1 MGQNQA
7 PFCALDV
14 FRQRVEATPT
24 HPALRYVERGAWHTL
39 TWRQWDETARM
50 MAGGLRSLGIAAGA
64 RIALLSSSRH
74 EWALADIAI
83 VMASCVSVPNH
94 PSDGPDPWV
103 HAINHSGAVALFV
116 EDQGLLAQ
124 LAQAGSS
131 LPPALSIIL
140 FSGPLPS
147 RPAFAG
153 TMLSLSAL
161 QESGRAWIGAHPEA
175 LEGDW
180 PRVKPLDPFT
190 IVYTSGTTGR
200 PKGVVLTH
208 DNAVFQSRAFGE
220 AAGIDGSD
228 THLMVLSL
236 AGVFARILEWSAIW
250 AGAVTAF
257 GEGPSRVLE
266 DMQSLRP
273 TYMGAAPLTH
283 QKHYATFRAW
293 FEEERRGRLRRAL
306 VDWALAVGRR
316 YAGARRAGR
325 PALGLRI
332 QRFLADRLVLARA
345 RRLFGGCIKFFIS
358 GGAKLA
364 PEIAEFFH
372 AIGVVMLEGYGLTET
387 FATVTLDRRATFRI
401 GSVGR
406 PLTGA
411 EVMIDEDGEILARGR
426 NVFREYW
433 ADAETT
439 RAAFDDARWFHTGDV
454 GEIDGDGH
462 LHITDRKKDLIV
474 LNDANKV
481 APQAVEN
488 ALKANCIYVSQV
500 VLFGEGRDFLTALIT
515 LNEEMMARWARE
527 HGRAGA
533 SIAELSADRE
543 VKAMLRRAIDVG
555 VAGLPPYT
563 RIAKFAVLPDDLSR
577 EAGEL
582 TATLKVRRRR
592 VAERHRGVI
601 DALYASPPEEC
612 NR

>member
-1 MGQNQA
+1 MGQDQA
-7 PFCALDV
+7 PLRALDV
-14 FRQRVEATPT
+14 FRQRVKATPDR
-24 HPALRYVERGAWHTL
+24 PALRYVEQGVWHTL

-50 MAGGLRSLGIAAGA
+50 IAGGLRSLGIAAGA
-64 RIALLSSSRH
+64 RIALLSSSRR
-74 EWALADIAI
+74 EWSLADVAI
-83 VMASCVSVPNH
+83 VMAGCVSVPNH
-94 PSDGPDPWV
+94 PSDGPDHWAHV
-103 HAINHSGAVALFV
+103 IIHSGAVALFV
-116 EDQGLLAQ
+116 EDQALLAQ

-131 LPPALSIIL
+131 LPPLSVIL
-140 FSGPLPS
+140 FSGPLPP

-153 TMLSLSAL
+153 PMLSLSAL
-161 QESGRAWIGAHPEA
+161 QESGRAWIEAHPGV
-175 LEGDW
+175 LESDGS
-180 PRVKPLDPFT
+180 RVKPSDPFT

-200 PKGVVLTH
+200 SKGVVLTH

-257 GEGPSRVLE
+257 GAGPSRVLA

-293 FEEERRGRLRRAL
+293 FEEQRQSRLRGRF
-306 VDWALAVGRR
+306 VDWALAAGRR
-316 YAGARRAGR
+316 HAAARRAGR
-325 PALGLRI
+325 SALGLRI
-332 QRFLADRLVLARA
+332 RRFLADRVVLARA
-345 RRLFGGCIKFFIS
+345 RRLFGGDIKFFIS

-433 ADAETT
+433 ADIETT
-439 RAAFDDARWFHTGDV
+439 RAAFDDAGWFRTGDV
-454 GEIDGDGH
+454 GEIDRDGY

-481 APQAVEN
+481 APQVVEN
-488 ALKANCIYVSQV
+488 AVKSNCIYVSQV
-500 VLFGEGRDFLTALIT
+500 VLFGDGRDFLTALIT
-515 LNEEMMARWARE
+515 LNEETMARWVRE

-533 SIAELSADRE
+533 SIADLAADRE
-543 VKAMLRRAIDVG
+543 VTAMLQRAVDAG
-555 VAGLPPYT
+555 TAGLPPYM
-563 RIAKFAVLPDDLSR
+563 RIAKFAVLPGDLSR
-577 EAGEL
+577 ETGEL
-582 TATLKVRRRR
+582 TATLKVRRRS
-592 VAERHRGVI
+592 VAERYRSVI
-601 DALYASPPEEC
+601 DALYAPAVEEC
-612 NR
+612 AG